1 MINRVNQF
9 HIKEF
14 GENVFFFSTEDN
26 PGEVQEILNSIYKQ
40 QEGNHFGEERLAI
53 YFMPGKYDEKIK
65 PMVGFSTQIAGLGLS
80 PEDTVLTSLNCEAK
94 WQQRPGNNVALSNF
108 WRGIENLKVTDTVM
122 WAVSQATFMRKMDI
136 EGDLYLHDD
145 EGWASG
151 GFMADC
157 RIHGCVDTG
166 PQQQWFSRNSDW
178 NGWRGHGWNMVFA
191 GIEEGKV
198 PKGEWPEKPY
208 TSLETVEE
216 MAEKPYL
223 VYDAVKGLGVNAG
236 RIKKDSKG
244 IDWTE
249 KNFIP
254 LDEFYI
260 AREGEDD
267 SKSLNKALKEGKHIL
282 ITPGIYNISDT
293 IIIENDNTIFLGMGL
308 ATLRSEK
315 DCKCI
320 CKIRGKGIHLAGI
333 LFDAGEGTT
342 EKMLQVG
349 EETEKSD
356 ILGTPTVLSD
366 IFFRIGGA
374 FDYSAVVETALEI
387 NSNHVIGD
395 NFWIWRA
402 DHGKGVGWEKNRANH
417 GMIVNGHDVSAYA
430 LMVEHF
436 NKHQVI
442 WKGENGKTVMYQC
455 ETPYDPPSQELW
467 MSHEGTVNGYA
478 SYVVDEEVKN
488 HTAYGLGVY
497 SFHRDAVLD
506 LENAVECPMTDGV
519 KFTNICT
526 VLLNGQHGISHIIN
540 GKGNAVLHRGHREVI
555 TEYPEQK

>member
-1 MINRVNQF
+1 MSDGIDKF

-14 GENVFFFSTEDN
+14 GENVFFFSPEDEAD
-26 PGEVQEILNSIYKQ
+26 EVQEILSRIYKK
-40 QEGNHFGEERLAI
+40 QEANHFGEERFAI
-53 YFMPGKYDEKIK
+53 YFMPGEYDEKIK
-65 PMVGFSTQIAGLGLS
+65 PMVGFATQVSGLGIL
-80 PEDTVLTSLNCEAK
+80 PEDTVLGSLNCEAK

-157 RIHGCVDTG
+157 RIKGCVDTG

-178 NGWRGHGWNMVFA
+178 NGWRGYGWNMVYA

-208 TSLETVEE
+208 TSLETIDEIS
-216 MAEKPYL
+216 EKPYL
-223 VYDAVKGLGVNAG
+223 VYDKEMGLCVNAG
-236 RIKKDSKG
+236 SIKKNSRG
-244 IDWTE
+244 IDWNE
-249 KNFIP
+249 KNLIS

-260 AREGEDD
+260 AREGMDD
-267 SKSLNKALKEGKHIL
+267 SASLNKALKEGKHLL
-282 ITPGIYNISDT
+282 ITPGIYPITDT
-293 IIIENDNTIFLGMGL
+293 LMIEKDNTIVLGMGL

-315 DCKCI
+315 ECNCI
-320 CKIRGKGIHLAGI
+320 CKIKGEGIRVAGI
-333 LFDAGEGTT
+333 LLDAGEGMT

-349 EETEKSD
+349 DVTDESYIPEV
-356 ILGTPTVLSD
+356 PTVLSD

-374 FDYSAVVETALEI
+374 FDYSAVVEVALEI

-417 GMIVNGHDVSAYA
+417 GMIVNGRKVTTYA

-442 WKGENGKTVMYQC
+442 WKGEEGKTVMYQC

-467 MSHEGTVNGYA
+467 MSHEGTVKGYA
-478 SYVVDEEVKN
+478 SYVVDEKVKN
-488 HTAYGLGVY
+488 HTAYGLGIY

-506 LENAVECPMTDGV
+506 LENAVETPMTNGV

-526 VLLNGQHGISHIIN
+526 VMLNGANGINHIIN
-540 GKGNAVLHRGHREVI
+540 GKGEAVLHRGQRAVFMN
-555 TEYPEQK
+555 YPE